1 MSNTGAK
8 GGRNLLLHL
17 SFYWLA
23 TEEGSTSTGTRS
35 ICLPL
40 LPSPALV
47 PVCTRTNHSPT
58 TLLLKLQGDS
68 LHGKQYPRCN
78 TPRDIVQLYLL

>member
-1 MSNTGAK
+1 MSNMGAT

-23 TEEGSTSTGTRS
+23 TEEGSTSTGNGS
-35 ICLPL
+35 ICLLL

-58 TLLLKLQGDS
+58 TRLLKLQGDS
-68 LHGKQYPRCN
+68 PAW
-78 TPRDIVQLYLL
+78 